1 MLAGLAAPKGETR
14 PTSED
19 KSALVDKE
27 MAVVV
32 PFGGVAIYWPTLAE
46 LGNAI
51 AIEDIALGAIDVAP
65 NSRLRFFLGDIVDH
79 TGWECLVG
87 RFKGEH
93 TSTTP
98 AHPSSI
104 SITRGYPS
112 RSQVQST

>member
-1 MLAGLAAPKGETR
+1 MKSSMGSPPLQAGKRHSTLAGLAAPEGETR

-46 LGNAI
+46 LGDAV

-65 NSRLRFFLGDIVDH
+65 NGRLRFFLGDIVDH
-79 TGWECLVG
+79 TG
-87 RFKGEH
+87 
-93 TSTTP
+93 
-98 AHPSSI
+98 
-104 SITRGYPS
+104 
-112 RSQVQST
+112 